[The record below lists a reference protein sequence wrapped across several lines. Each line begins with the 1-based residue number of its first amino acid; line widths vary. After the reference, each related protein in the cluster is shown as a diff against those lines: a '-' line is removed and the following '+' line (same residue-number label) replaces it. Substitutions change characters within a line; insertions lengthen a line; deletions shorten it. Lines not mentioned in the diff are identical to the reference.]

1 MASKSE
7 ELVAFN
13 PTDADLLLGG
23 LEGAGGESI
32 AAIPRP
38 RRGDKFGWSIAAIP
52 EGASGYVLLRI
63 PTETGWTNST
73 VQVLAFNESGA
84 EIPAD
89 KKVLLMT
96 IDGRWVVFDVCP

>member
-38 RRGDKFGWSIAAIP
+38 RRGDKFGWTIDPID
-52 EGASGYVLLRI
+52 EGDTGYVLLRV
-63 PTETGWTNST
+63 PTATGWTNST

-84 EIPAD
+84 DIAGD

-96 IDGRWVVFDVCP
+96 IDGRWCVFDICP